1 LGSRI
6 KIEEQTMKINLN
18 WANTGQNNRKVGL
31 QFSMLNTGQ
40 KPYEGK
46 HTAQLEALSGAIVK
60 VDPRYFQR

>member
-1 LGSRI
+1 
-6 KIEEQTMKINLN
+6 MKINLN